1 MEIEIYAPVM
11 IPTLCRYDTFRRCVD
26 SLSKC
31 TGADQTELFI
41 GIDYPSKEDH
51 WEGYR
56 QICAYVEKL
65 KGFKTIHIYKRET
78 NYGQVKNTRSLADE
92 VRKRFDR
99 YILSEDDNEFS
110 PNFLEYI
117 NKGLEKYKNDPDV
130 ISICGYNFPF
140 DYMENIK
147 GYEKNAYP
155 IQYYSAWGAGYWREK
170 RIMVINFIN
179 NDKAKEIVFSWPAV
193 FKLWKAGHYS
203 TVRRLLSRYKTGI
216 GDLMYRIYCVFENK
230 YCIFP
235 AVSKVRNLGNEGNGT
250 ICEIVDHRYANQK
263 IDTNLTFEYNDFEIK
278 NYKPIQKAC
287 RKLSSFDKKNFYMI
301 PFSIFEYVWFR
312 ISGKP
317 FDIKPLVKKY
327 RHVLKRD

>member
-1 MEIEIYAPVM
+1 MEIKTFAPVV
-11 IPTLCRYDTFRRCVD
+11 ITTLCRFDTFSRCVD

-41 GIDYPSKEDH
+41 GIDYPTKESH
-51 WEGYR
+51 WDGYR
-56 QICAYVEKL
+56 RICTCAEQL
-65 KGFKTIHIYKRET
+65 HGFKAVHVYKRET
-78 NYGQVKNTRSLADE
+78 NYGQVRNTRSLLEE
-92 VRKRFDR
+92 VKKRYDR

-117 NKGLEKYKNDPDV
+117 NKGLERFKTDPK
-130 ISICGYNFPF
+130 ILAICGFNFPF
-140 DYMENIK
+140 SYMEEIK
-147 GYEKNAYP
+147 GYDKNAFP
-155 IQYYSAWGAGYWREK
+155 MQYFSAWGIGRWVNK
-170 RIMVINFIN
+170 GPKNFISN
-179 NDKAKEIVFSWPAV
+179 NEKAKEIVFSWSAI

-203 TVRRLLSRYKTGI
+203 TVRRLLHRYKGGI
-216 GDLMYRIYCVFENK
+216 GDLMYRVYCIFEDK

-235 AVSKVRNLGNEGNGT
+235 TVSKVRNLGNEGNGT
-250 ICEIVDHRYANQK
+250 VCEIVDHRYANQK
-263 IDTNLTFEYNDFEIK
+263 TDTNLTFEYDDFEIK